1 MTRPVAFLREE
12 RGAAAAEMA
21 LVLPLLV
28 IMMFAGF
35 EAGHYFYVEQKVVK
49 AVREGARY
57 AGRLPFDSYDCA
69 SGAVNQVAQIKAVTR
84 TGKADG
90 TGTNR
95 ITGFDDDDITVELS
109 CNDSFSGGLYLK
121 LGTAPRV
128 SVLAAVEYTSLFGTL
143 GFDTTAAQ
151 VRAGAQAA
159 VMGQ

>member
-1 MTRPVAFLREE
+1 MTRDAPFFREE

-35 EAGHYFYVEQKVVK
+35 EAGHYFYIEQKVVK

-57 AGRLPFDSYDCA
+57 AGRLPFSSYDCA
-69 SGAVNQVAQIKAVTR
+69 SGAVNQIAQIKAVTR

-90 TGTNR
+90 TGTDR
-95 ITGFDDDDITVELS
+95 INGFNDADITVELS
-109 CNDSFSGGLYLK
+109 CNATFSAGLYQK

-128 SVLAAVEYTSLFGTL
+128 RVLAAVDYTSLFGTL
-143 GFDTTAAQ
+143 GFDITGAQ
-151 VRAGAQAA
+151 VRAVAQAA